1 LAQVEVP
8 PQTLQA
14 GANEKL
20 SALIHVVNLFTSL
33 HEVVC
38 HSFTGRL
45 FFGIPSL
52 KQKLLQGLLEEHALL
67 HCINTGLQ
75 GGFVKE
81 CKLKD

>member
-1 LAQVEVP
+1 
-8 PQTLQA
+8 
-14 GANEKL
+14 
-20 SALIHVVNLFTSL
+20 
-33 HEVVC
+33 VVC
-38 HSFTGRL
+38 HSFTGPL

-81 CKLKD
+81 CKQKDKP